1 MKQKKK
7 KKKHRTAFPVLLSL
21 LLLLRVLKSPP
32 FAQCQYLRTV
42 EEGAFDVVIVDSSD
56 PVGPAAALFEAPFF
70 ALVHRALRPGGILCM
85 QGECVWLHLD
95 LIGASMHAMHDV
107 GFAEVDY
114 AWCSVPTYP
123 SGQIGFVVCRKAGH
137 VPPTGARPTSAEQAF
152 GAGIVSVSR
161 PSRPIGDDVA
171 PLLRYYSPRIHRAA
185 FILPTFAERVVAP
198 GRKSP
203 LRHSAGRALP
213 RSGGNICFRSFTH
226 GPPASPSR
234 GGGGSGDSL
243 DGSWRLGAVLAYSIT
258 ALVLAGGVAAVWAAR
273 GCGPSRTRWA

>member
-1 MKQKKK
+1 M
-7 KKKHRTAFPVLLSL
+7 
-21 LLLLRVLKSPP
+21 LRVLKSPP

-171 PLLRYYSPRIHRAA
+171 DAFNRLFYFERAA
-185 FILPTFAERVVAP
+185 ETYVKALWTGQPLRVLSDEVAEKTACELDNYPGQAERHFAELKAI
-198 GRKSP
+198 
-203 LRHSAGRALP
+203 L
-213 RSGGNICFRSFTH
+213 NIEEPDYNT
-226 GPPASPSR
+226 
-234 GGGGSGDSL
+234 
-243 DGSWRLGAVLAYSIT
+243 
-258 ALVLAGGVAAVWAAR
+258 
-273 GCGPSRTRWA
+273 